1 MPSIFIIKV
10 FKEDGSLAYYIDG
23 QRESENWMKFVN
35 CAQSSEEQNLVLVQ
49 DGDQLFY
56 ESCREIVHGEELLVW
71 YGNRYHMFMGVPTGI
86 KTSPRKEQNKQTGQ
100 GEVLPSSRSLATRIT
115 RQL

>member
-1 MPSIFIIKV
+1 MLLIFKV

-35 CAQSSEEQNLVLVQ
+35 CARSSEEQNLVLLQ

-56 ESCREIVHGEELLVW
+56 ESSREIVHGEELLVW
-71 YGNRYHMFMGVPTGI
+71 YGNRYHMFMGVPIGI
-86 KTSPRKEQNKQTGQ
+86 KTSLQKEKNSQTGQ
-100 GEVLPSSRSLATRIT
+100 GELLHSRVHGH
-115 RQL
+115 